1 MELEWKKG
9 PTKLIIR
16 AAVILL
22 VIACLGV
29 AATLASGKGPP
40 EFMLPLLIIS
50 GVMMLL
56 VTLALTAFV
65 FSGVDLTDKTQA
77 LGLPEGSVRSVIA
90 LSLVLLF
97 AILAVYLY
105 SSMSS
110 RGKMFEAKGLSQVA
124 STQLKERLQAG
135 AGQFVVEYQ
144 DAAGPPPTFTVQY
157 REAPNPASDDFAK
170 QLLVLIGTLVTAV
183 SSFYFGSKTAIA
195 SQSGSDKT
203 GGGATPV
210 IRSINPSKV
219 IRGVLTKLEITG
231 DGLDTIKE
239 VKAVSN
245 DRQVLAT
252 DVTSSASGVKCSLAM
267 DLSAPTGAWDI
278 VVSDGTG
285 KTAKLSGGLFVES

>member
-9 PTKLIIR
+9 PTKLIIW

-105 SSMSS
+105 SSMAS
-110 RGKMFEAKGLSQVA
+110 RGKIFEAKGLTKEA
-124 STQLKERLQAG
+124 SAQLKERLLP
-135 AGQFVVEYQ
+135 GQFVLEQQVG
-144 DAAGPPPTFTVQY
+144 DGTNATVTVQY
-157 REAPNPASDDFAK
+157 RDTQNPASDDFAK
-170 QLLVLIGTLVTAV
+170 QLLAIIGTLVTAV

-195 SQSGSDKT
+195 SQSSPDKP
-203 GGGATPV
+203 GGIPV

-219 IRGVLTKLEITG
+219 RRGVLTKLEITG
-231 DGLDTIKE
+231 DGLDTVKE

>member
-9 PTKLIIR
+9 PTKLIIW

-65 FSGVDLTDKTQA
+65 FSGVELTDKTQA

-110 RGKMFEAKGLSQVA
+110 RGRILEAKGLTQEA
-124 STQLKERLQAG
+124 STQLKQNLLP
-135 AGQFVVEYQ
+135 GQFVFEQQVA
-144 DAAGPPPTFTVQY
+144 DNGKTTVSVYY
-157 REAPNPASDDFAK
+157 RETANPASDDFAK
-170 QLLVLIGTLVTAV
+170 QLLVMIGTLVTAV

-195 SQSGSDKT
+195 AQSDANSPGD
-203 GGGATPV
+203 APV

-231 DGLDTIKE
+231 DGLDTVKE

>member
-1 MELEWKKG
+1 MDLNWKQSL
-9 PTKLIIR
+9 TKVIVV
-16 AAVILL
+16 AAVVLL
-22 VIACLGV
+22 IVACFGV
-29 AATLASGKGPP
+29 AISLYSGNRPL
-40 EFMLPLLIIS
+40 ELTLPLLIIS

-65 FSGVDLTDKTQA
+65 FSGVELTDKTQA

-110 RGKMFEAKGLSQVA
+110 RGRILEAKGLTQEA
-124 STQLKERLQAG
+124 STQLKQNLLP
-135 AGQFVVEYQ
+135 GQFVFEQQVA
-144 DAAGPPPTFTVQY
+144 DNGKTTVSVYY
-157 REAPNPASDDFAK
+157 RETANPASDDFAK
-170 QLLVLIGTLVTAV
+170 QLLVMIGTLVTAV

-195 SQSGSDKT
+195 AQSDANNPGD
-203 GGGATPV
+203 APV

-231 DGLDTIKE
+231 DGLDTVKE

>member
-1 MELEWKKG
+1 MDLNWKQSL
-9 PTKLIIR
+9 TKVIVVTAVVLLI
-16 AAVILL
+16 V
-22 VIACLGV
+22 ACLGV
-29 AATLASGKGPP
+29 AISLYSGNRPL
-40 EFMLPLLIIS
+40 ELTLPLLIIS

-65 FSGVDLTDKTQA
+65 FSGVELTDKTQA

-110 RGKMFEAKGLSQVA
+110 RGRILEAKGLTQEA
-124 STQLKERLQAG
+124 STQLKQNLLP
-135 AGQFVVEYQ
+135 GQFVFEQQVA
-144 DAAGPPPTFTVQY
+144 DNGKTTVSVYY
-157 REAPNPASDDFAK
+157 RETANPASDDFAK
-170 QLLVLIGTLVTAV
+170 QLLVMIGTLVTAV

-195 SQSGSDKT
+195 AQSDANNPGD
-203 GGGATPV
+203 APV

-231 DGLDTIKE
+231 DGLDTVKE

>member
-1 MELEWKKG
+1 MDLNWKQSL
-9 PTKLIIR
+9 TKVIVV

-22 VIACLGV
+22 IVACLGV
-29 AATLASGKGPP
+29 AMSLYSGNRPL
-40 EFMLPLLIIS
+40 ELTLPLLIIS

-65 FSGVDLTDKTQA
+65 FSGVELTDKTQA

-110 RGKMFEAKGLSQVA
+110 RGRILEAKGLTQEA
-124 STQLKERLQAG
+124 STQLKQNLLP
-135 AGQFVVEYQ
+135 GQFVFEQQVA
-144 DAAGPPPTFTVQY
+144 DNGKTTVSVYY
-157 REAPNPASDDFAK
+157 RETANPASDDFAK
-170 QLLVLIGTLVTAV
+170 QLLVMIGTLVTAV

-195 SQSGSDKT
+195 AQSGANNPGD
-203 GGGATPV
+203 APV

-231 DGLDTIKE
+231 DGLDTVKE

>member
-9 PTKLIIR
+9 PTKLIIW

-105 SSMSS
+105 SNMSS
-110 RGKMFEAKGLSQVA
+110 RGKIFEAKGLSQDA
-124 STQLKERLQAG
+124 STQLKQQLLP
-135 AGQFVVEYQ
+135 GQFIFEQQVGDGANATV
-144 DAAGPPPTFTVQY
+144 TVQY

-170 QLLVLIGTLVTAV
+170 QLLAIIGTLVTAV

-195 SQSGSDKT
+195 SQSGPDKA
-203 GGGATPV
+203 GGGATPA

-231 DGLDTIKE
+231 DGLDTVKE

-267 DLSAPTGAWDI
+267 DLSAPTGAWDV

>member
-195 SQSGSDKT
+195 SQSDATKP
-203 GGGATPV
+203 GGTPV
-210 IRSINPSKV
+210 IRSVKPPKV

>member
-9 PTKLIIR
+9 PTKLIIW

-105 SSMSS
+105 SNMSS
-110 RGKMFEAKGLSQVA
+110 RGKIFEAKGLSQDA
-124 STQLKERLQAG
+124 STQLKQQLLP
-135 AGQFVVEYQ
+135 GQFIFEQQVG
-144 DAAGPPPTFTVQY
+144 DGAAATFTVQY

-170 QLLVLIGTLVTAV
+170 QLLAIIGTLVTAV

-195 SQSGSDKT
+195 SQSGPDKA
-203 GGGATPV
+203 GGGATPA

-231 DGLDTIKE
+231 DGLDTVKE

>member
-1 MELEWKKG
+1 MELDWKKA
-9 PTKLIIR
+9 PTKVIIY
-16 AAVILL
+16 AAVSLL
-22 VIACLGV
+22 VVACLGV
-29 AATLASGKGPP
+29 AGTLASGKGPP
-40 EFMLPLLIIS
+40 EFMLPLVIIS

-97 AILAVYLY
+97 AILSVYLY

-110 RGKMFEAKGLSQVA
+110 RGKIFEAKGLTKEA
-124 STQLKERLQAG
+124 SAQLKDNLLP
-135 AGQFVVEYQ
+135 GQFVFEQ
-144 DAAGPPPTFTVQY
+144 PTDGSTFTVHY
-157 REAPNPASDDFAK
+157 REAANPASDDFAK
-170 QLLVLIGTLVTAV
+170 QLLVMIGTLVTAV

-195 SQSGSDKT
+195 GQSDAEPGD
-203 GGGATPV
+203 APV
-210 IRSINPSKV
+210 IRSINPAKV
-219 IRGVLTKLEITG
+219 VRGVLTKLEITG
-231 DGLDTIKE
+231 DGLDTVKE

-278 VVSDGTG
+278 VVTDGAG
-285 KTAKLSGGLFVES
+285 KTAKLAGGLFVEGG

>member
-1 MELEWKKG
+1 MDLNWKQG
-9 PTKLIIR
+9 LTKVIVM
-16 AAVILL
+16 AAVVLL
-22 VIACLGV
+22 IVACLGV
-29 AATLASGKGPP
+29 AISLYSGNRPL
-40 EFMLPLLIIS
+40 ELTLPLLIIS

-65 FSGVDLTDKTQA
+65 FSGVELTDKTQA

-110 RGKMFEAKGLSQVA
+110 RGRILEAKGLTQEA
-124 STQLKERLQAG
+124 STQLKQNLLP
-135 AGQFVVEYQ
+135 GQFVFEQQVA
-144 DAAGPPPTFTVQY
+144 DNGKTTVSVYY
-157 REAPNPASDDFAK
+157 RETANPASDDFAK
-170 QLLVLIGTLVTAV
+170 QLLVMIGTLVTAV

-195 SQSGSDKT
+195 AQSDANNPGD
-203 GGGATPV
+203 APV

-231 DGLDTIKE
+231 DGLDTVKE

>member
-9 PTKLIIR
+9 PTKLIIW

-29 AATLASGKGPP
+29 AVTLASGKGPP

-65 FSGVDLTDKTQA
+65 FSGVDLADKTQA

-195 SQSGSDKT
+195 SQSSADKP
-203 GGGATPV
+203 GGTPV

-219 IRGVLTKLEITG
+219 RRGVLTKLEITG
-231 DGLDTIKE
+231 DGLDTVKE

-278 VVSDGTG
+278 VVSDGSG
-285 KTAKLSGGLFVES
+285 KTAKLSGGLFVEGS

>member
-9 PTKLIIR
+9 PTKLIIW

-105 SSMSS
+105 SNMSS
-110 RGKMFEAKGLSQVA
+110 RGKIFEAKGLSQDA
-124 STQLKERLQAG
+124 STQLKQQLLPGQFIFEQQVGAG
-135 AGQFVVEYQ
+135 A
-144 DAAGPPPTFTVQY
+144 AATFTVQY

-170 QLLVLIGTLVTAV
+170 QLLAIIGTLVTAV

-231 DGLDTIKE
+231 DGLDTVKE

-278 VVSDGTG
+278 VVSDGAG

>member
-9 PTKLIIR
+9 PTKLIIW

-105 SSMSS
+105 SNMSS
-110 RGKMFEAKGLSQVA
+110 RGKIFEAKGLSQDA
-124 STQLKERLQAG
+124 STQLKQQLLPGQFIFEQQVGAG
-135 AGQFVVEYQ
+135 A
-144 DAAGPPPTFTVQY
+144 AATFTVQY

-170 QLLVLIGTLVTAV
+170 QLLAIIGTLVTAV

-219 IRGVLTKLEITG
+219 IRGVLTKLEIAG
-231 DGLDTIKE
+231 DGLDTVKE

>member
-1 MELEWKKG
+1 MDLGWKKKL
-9 PTKLIIR
+9 TKVVVM

-29 AATLASGKGPP
+29 AVSLYSGNRPA
-40 EFMLPLLIIS
+40 ELTLPLLIIS

-65 FSGVDLTDKTQA
+65 FSGIDLTDKTQA

-97 AILAVYLY
+97 AILSVYLY

-110 RGKMFEAKGLSQVA
+110 RGKIFEAKGLTKEA
-124 STQLKERLQAG
+124 SAQLKDRLLP
-135 AGQFVVEYQ
+135 GQFVLEQQVG
-144 DAAGPPPTFTVQY
+144 DGANATVTVQY
-157 REAPNPASDDFAK
+157 RDTQNPASDDFAK
-170 QLLVLIGTLVTAV
+170 QLLAIIGTLVTAV
-183 SSFYFGSKTAIA
+183 SSFYFGSRTAIA
-195 SQSGSDKT
+195 GLSGSDKP
-203 GGGATPV
+203 GGTPV
-210 IRSINPSKV
+210 IRSISPAKV
-219 IRGVLTKLEITG
+219 VRGILTKLEITG
-231 DGLDTIKE
+231 DGLDTVKE

-267 DLSAPTGAWDI
+267 DLTAPTGAWDI
-278 VVSDGTG
+278 VVTDGNG
-285 KTAKLSGGLFVES
+285 KTAKLAGGLFVDKQP

>member
-9 PTKLIIR
+9 PTKLIIW

-105 SSMSS
+105 SSMAS
-110 RGKMFEAKGLSQVA
+110 RGKIFEAKELTKEA
-124 STQLKERLQAG
+124 STQLKERLLP
-135 AGQFVVEYQ
+135 GQFVLEQQVG
-144 DAAGPPPTFTVQY
+144 AGPPATFTVQY

-170 QLLVLIGTLVTAV
+170 QLLAIIGTLVTAV

-195 SQSGSDKT
+195 SQSGSDKA

-219 IRGVLTKLEITG
+219 IRGVLTKLEIAG
-231 DGLDTIKE
+231 DGLDTVKE

>member
-1 MELEWKKG
+1 MDLNWKQG
-9 PTKLIIR
+9 VTKVIVM
-16 AAVILL
+16 AAVVLL
-22 VIACLGV
+22 IVACLGV
-29 AATLASGKGPP
+29 AISLYSGNRPL
-40 EFMLPLLIIS
+40 ELTLPLLIIS

-65 FSGVDLTDKTQA
+65 FSGVELTDKSQA

-110 RGKMFEAKGLSQVA
+110 RGRILEAKGLTQEA
-124 STQLKERLQAG
+124 STQLKQNLLP
-135 AGQFVVEYQ
+135 GQFVFEQQVA
-144 DAAGPPPTFTVQY
+144 DNGKTTVSVYY
-157 REAPNPASDDFAK
+157 RETANPASDDFAK
-170 QLLVLIGTLVTAV
+170 QLLVMIGTLVTAV

-195 SQSGSDKT
+195 AQSDASNPGD
-203 GGGATPV
+203 APV

-231 DGLDTIKE
+231 DGLDTVKE

>member
-1 MELEWKKG
+1 MDLDWKKG
-9 PTKLIIR
+9 PTKLIIW

-22 VIACLGV
+22 VVACLGV

-65 FSGVDLTDKTQA
+65 FSGVELTDRTQA

-97 AILAVYLY
+97 AILSVYLY
-105 SSMSS
+105 SNMAS
-110 RGKMFEAKGLSQVA
+110 RGKIFEAKGLTQDA
-124 STQLKERLQAG
+124 STQLKQQLMPGQFIFEQQAG
-135 AGQFVVEYQ
+135 AG
-144 DAAGPPPTFTVQY
+144 AAATFTVQY

-195 SQSGSDKT
+195 SQSGTDKA

-219 IRGVLTKLEITG
+219 IRGVLTPLEITG
-231 DGLDTIKE
+231 DGLDTVKE

-278 VVSDGTG
+278 VVSDGSG

>member
-1 MELEWKKG
+1 MELDWKKDS
-9 PTKLIIR
+9 TKLIIW
-16 AAVILL
+16 AAVSLL
-22 VIACLGV
+22 VVACLGV
-29 AATLASGKGPP
+29 AASLFTGKGPP
-40 EFMLPLLIIS
+40 EVMLPLLIIS

-105 SSMSS
+105 SSMAV
-110 RGKMFEAKGLSQVA
+110 RGKIFEAKGLTKEA
-124 STQLKERLQAG
+124 STQLRERLQAG
-135 AGQFVVEYQ
+135 AGQIVVEYP
-144 DAAGPPPTFTVQY
+144 DSAGPPPTFAVQY

-170 QLLVLIGTLVTAV
+170 QLLVMIGTLVTAV
-183 SSFYFGSKTAIA
+183 SSFYFGSKTALA
-195 SQSGSDKT
+195 SQSGSDKP
-203 GGGATPV
+203 GGGTPV

-219 IRGVLTKLEITG
+219 KRGVLTKLEITG
-231 DGLDTIKE
+231 DGLDTVKE

-267 DLSAPTGAWDI
+267 DLSAPIGAWDI
-278 VVSDGTG
+278 VVSDGSG
-285 KTAKLSGGLFVES
+285 RTAKLSGGLFVES

>member
-9 PTKLIIR
+9 PTKLIIW

-65 FSGVDLTDKTQA
+65 FSGVDLTDKSQA

-105 SSMSS
+105 SNMSS
-110 RGKMFEAKGLSQVA
+110 RGKIFEAKGLSQDA
-124 STQLKERLQAG
+124 STQLKQQLLP
-135 AGQFVVEYQ
+135 GQFIFEQQVGDGANATV
-144 DAAGPPPTFTVQY
+144 TVQY

-170 QLLVLIGTLVTAV
+170 QLLAIIGTLVTAV

-195 SQSGSDKT
+195 SQSGSDKA

-231 DGLDTIKE
+231 DGLDTVKE